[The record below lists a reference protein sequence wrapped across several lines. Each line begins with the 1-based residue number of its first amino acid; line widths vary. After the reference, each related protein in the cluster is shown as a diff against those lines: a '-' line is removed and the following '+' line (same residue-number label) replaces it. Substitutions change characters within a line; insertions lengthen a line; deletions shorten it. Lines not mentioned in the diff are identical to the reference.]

1 MNNITFNL
9 KKINEND
16 IVSELNNIGFD
27 KSYVKQG
34 QNKYKYINIKVFAL
48 TLPQANILKQTA
60 LTVGADCAVNRDVLT
75 ANVSSTDCILGGS
88 YSQIKKIIQK
98 IIVQPF
104 SMEKLALELEN
115 FLESQIA
122 EKKTPQIVGILNLTK
137 NSFSDGGMF
146 YDFDK
151 AVEHLNEMIDDGA
164 DIIDIGAESTK
175 PYSSPVSADD
185 QLAVIEPILKYINN
199 RNIVVPISI
208 DTRSSEVARRSIDL
222 GASIINDVSGFD
234 YDENMSKVVAN
245 AGVKVILQHSQGT
258 PENMQINPQY
268 DNLIDDIFLNLKN
281 VKLKNALESGIKKE
295 NVILDVGIGFGKTR
309 QQNFEL
315 LRRIDE
321 FKSIGCEMMI
331 GLSRKSLLDMPD
343 TTNDEKDI
351 FTMALNTIAI
361 EKNVEYLRVHNVK
374 LHKKLVELMKN
385 F

>member
-16 IVSELNNIGFD
+16 IISELNSIGFD

-34 QNKYKYINIKVFAL
+34 QNKYKYINIKIFAL

-60 LTVGADCAVNRDVLT
+60 LTVGADCAVNREVLT

-115 FLESQIA
+115 FLEGQIA

-137 NSFSDGGMF
+137 NSFSDGGMY

-151 AVEHLNEMIDDGA
+151 AVKHLNEMIDDGA

-175 PYSSPVSADD
+175 PYSSPVSADE

-199 RNIVVPISI
+199 RNIVVPISV
-208 DTRSSEVARRSIDL
+208 DTRSSEVAKRSIDL

-343 TTNDEKDI
+343 ATNEEKDI
-351 FTMALNTIAI
+351 FTTALNTIAI

>member
-1 MNNITFNL
+1 MNNITFNI
-9 KKINEND
+9 KKVNEND
-16 IVSELNNIGFD
+16 IISELNNIGFD
-27 KSYVKQG
+27 NSYVKQG
-34 QNKYKYINIKVFAL
+34 QNKYKYINIKIFAL

-60 LTVGADCAVNRDVLT
+60 LTVGADCAVHRDVLT
-75 ANVSSTDCILGGS
+75 AKINSTDCILGGS

-98 IIVQPF
+98 ILMQPF

-115 FLESQIA
+115 FLAQEN
-122 EKKTPQIVGILNLTK
+122 EKKNPQIVGILNLTK
-137 NSFSDGGMF
+137 NSFSDGGMY

-151 AVEHLNEMIDDGA
+151 AVKHLNEMIEDGA

-175 PYSSPVSADD
+175 PYSTPVSADE
-185 QLAVIEPILKYINN
+185 QLAVIEPIMKYISN

-208 DTRSSEVARRSIDL
+208 DTRSAEVAKRTIDL

-234 YDENMSKVVAN
+234 YDENMANVVAE

-258 PENMQINPQY
+258 PENMQNNPQY
-268 DNLIDDIFLNLKN
+268 ENLIDDIFFNLKN
-281 VKLKNALESGIKKE
+281 IKLKKALESGIKKE

-309 QQNFEL
+309 GQNFEL

-321 FKSIGCEMMI
+321 FKSIGCEIML
-331 GLSRKSLLDMPD
+331 GLSRKSLLDMKD
-343 TTNDEKDI
+343 ATNEEKDI
-351 FTMALNTIAI
+351 FTTALNVIAI

-374 LHKKLVELMKN
+374 MHKKLVELMNN

>member
-34 QNKYKYINIKVFAL
+34 QNKYKYINIKIFAL

-60 LTVGADCAVNRDVLT
+60 LTVGADCAVNREVLT

-151 AVEHLNEMIDDGA
+151 AVEHLNEMIDEGA

-343 TTNDEKDI
+343 ATNDEKDI
-351 FTMALNTIAI
+351 FTTALNTIAI

>member
-9 KKINEND
+9 KKISEND
-16 IVSELNNIGFD
+16 IVSELNSIGFD
-27 KSYVKQG
+27 KTYVKQG
-34 QNKYKYINIKVFAL
+34 QNKYKYINIKIFAL

-115 FLESQIA
+115 FLENEVA
-122 EKKTPQIVGILNLTK
+122 EKKTPQVVGILNLTK

-151 AVEHLNEMIDDGA
+151 AVEHLNEMINDGA

-175 PYSSPVSADD
+175 PYSSPVSADE

-234 YDENMSKVVAN
+234 YDENMSKVCAS
-245 AGVKVILQHSQGT
+245 AGVKVILQHAQGT

-268 DNLIDDIFLNLKN
+268 KNLIDDIFLNLKN
-281 VKLKNALESGIKKE
+281 VKLKNALDSGIKKE

-331 GLSRKSLLDMPD
+331 GLSRKSLLDMLDAP
-343 TTNDEKDI
+343 NEEKDI
-351 FTMALNTIAI
+351 FTTALNTIAI

>member
-34 QNKYKYINIKVFAL
+34 QNKYKYINIKIFAL

-60 LTVGADCAVNRDVLT
+60 LTVGADCAVNREVLT

-151 AVEHLNEMIDDGA
+151 AVEHLNEMIDEGA

-208 DTRSSEVARRSIDL
+208 DTRSSEVARRSIDF

-343 TTNDEKDI
+343 ATNDEKDI
-351 FTMALNTIAI
+351 FTTALNTIAI

>member
-16 IVSELNNIGFD
+16 IVSELNSIGFD

-34 QNKYKYINIKVFAL
+34 QNKYKYINIKIFAL

-60 LTVGADCAVNRDVLT
+60 LTVGADCAVNREVLT

-151 AVEHLNEMIDDGA
+151 AVEHLNEMIDEGA

-175 PYSSPVSADD
+175 PYSSPVSPDD

-245 AGVKVILQHSQGT
+245 TGVKVILQHSQGT

-331 GLSRKSLLDMPD
+331 GLSRKSLLDMSD
-343 TTNDEKDI
+343 ATNDEKDI
-351 FTMALNTIAI
+351 FTTALNTIAI

>member
-1 MNNITFNL
+1 MNNVTFNL
-9 KKINEND
+9 KNINEND

-34 QNKYKYINIKVFAL
+34 QNKYKYINIKIFAL

-60 LTVGADCAVNRDVLT
+60 LTVGADCAVNREVLT

-234 YDENMSKVVAN
+234 YDENMSKVVVN
-245 AGVKVILQHSQGT
+245 GGVKVILQHSQGT

-343 TTNDEKDI
+343 ATNDEKDI
-351 FTMALNTIAI
+351 FTTALNTIAI

>member
-9 KKINEND
+9 KKISEND
-16 IVSELNNIGFD
+16 IVSELNSIGFD
-27 KSYVKQG
+27 KTYVKQG
-34 QNKYKYINIKVFAL
+34 QNKYKYINIKIFAL

-115 FLESQIA
+115 FLENEVA
-122 EKKTPQIVGILNLTK
+122 EKKTPQVVGILNLTK

-151 AVEHLNEMIDDGA
+151 AVEHLNEMINDGA

-175 PYSSPVSADD
+175 PYSSPVSADE

-234 YDENMSKVVAN
+234 YDENMSKVCAS
-245 AGVKVILQHSQGT
+245 AGVKVILQHAQGT

-268 DNLIDDIFLNLKN
+268 KNLIDDIFLNLKN
-281 VKLKNALESGIKKE
+281 VKLKNALDSGIKKE

-343 TTNDEKDI
+343 APNEEKDI
-351 FTMALNTIAI
+351 FTTALNTIAI

>member
-1 MNNITFNL
+1 MNNITFNI
-9 KKINEND
+9 KKVNEND
-16 IVSELNNIGFD
+16 IISELNNIGFD
-27 KSYVKQG
+27 NSYVKQG
-34 QNKYKYINIKVFAL
+34 QNKYKYINIKIFAL

-60 LTVGADCAVNRDVLT
+60 LTVGADCAVHRDVLT
-75 ANVSSTDCILGGS
+75 AKINSTDCILGGS

-98 IIVQPF
+98 ILMQPF

-115 FLESQIA
+115 FLAQEN
-122 EKKTPQIVGILNLTK
+122 EKKNPQIVGILNLTK
-137 NSFSDGGMF
+137 NSFSDGGMY

-151 AVEHLNEMIDDGA
+151 AVKHLNEMIEDGA

-175 PYSSPVSADD
+175 PYSTPVSADE
-185 QLAVIEPILKYINN
+185 QLAVIEPIMKYISN

-208 DTRSSEVARRSIDL
+208 DTRSAEVAKRTIDL

-234 YDENMSKVVAN
+234 YDENMANVVAE

-258 PENMQINPQY
+258 PENMQNNPQY
-268 DNLIDDIFLNLKN
+268 ENLIDDIFLNLKN
-281 VKLKNALESGIKKE
+281 IKLKKALESGIKKE

-309 QQNFEL
+309 GQNFEL

-321 FKSIGCEMMI
+321 FKSIGCEIML
-331 GLSRKSLLDMPD
+331 GLSRKSLLDMKD
-343 TTNDEKDI
+343 ATNEEKDI
-351 FTMALNTIAI
+351 FTTALNVIAI

-374 LHKKLVELMKN
+374 MHKKLVELMNN

>member
-1 MNNITFNL
+1 MNNVTFNL
-9 KKINEND
+9 KNINEND

-34 QNKYKYINIKVFAL
+34 QNKYKYINIKIFAL

-60 LTVGADCAVNRDVLT
+60 LTVGADCAVNREVLT

-199 RNIVVPISI
+199 RNVVVPISI

-234 YDENMSKVVAN
+234 YDENMSKVVVN
-245 AGVKVILQHSQGT
+245 GGVKVILQHSQGT

-343 TTNDEKDI
+343 ATNDEKDI
-351 FTMALNTIAI
+351 FTTALNTIAI